1 MKRVFRKIHLW
12 LSVPFGV
19 FITLICFS
27 GAMLVFE
34 KEITELCRH
43 DLYFVKE
50 VGDKPLPMDKLM
62 ETVSATL
69 PDSVTITGVTVSPEP
84 ERAYQLSLSK
94 PRRAS
99 LYVDQYTGE
108 VKGKNERLPFY
119 DTMFHL
125 HRWLLGD
132 AQAKDGGMSV
142 GKLLVGISTLVLVI
156 ILITGLLMWLT
167 NRKKPLL
174 KSLTISFTKGWPRF
188 WHDLHVAGGIY
199 ATVFLLA
206 LALTGLTWSFSWYR
220 TGFYS
225 MFGVEASAGGGHGA
239 GGQKGRPDGG
249 RHGREHGGKEG
260 RNGKHDRHDGS
271 RKHGYG
277 HGNSDAASFEKP
289 VGKRHDGEN
298 RRKREAVK
306 GTQAKPATAEN
317 TVKEHTDVAGTAV
330 AERPERRGND
340 EYGGDH
346 RGHRYHEGAE
356 GRSHRHGRD
365 STMRAERR
373 HKADSVVR
381 RDDLAD
387 ATVDVETDKTPAS
400 DAVAK
405 ASNGRRHGGKG
416 RHEREL
422 SHGERGSGKG
432 MKKHGMRR
440 DSTSVAQGVSVK
452 EEPNEQSV
460 FACWQ
465 MVYDRLAKSN
475 PGFRQ
480 ITISDGSA
488 SVVPEGRASLRAGDT
503 FDFDM
508 QTGRITEGK
517 PYSEQDKS
525 VKVRGGV
532 YMLHVGSWGGMI
544 TRILTFLAA
553 LLGAT
558 LPLTGYYL
566 WIRRLL
572 VKRKNKV

>member
-119 DTMFHL
+119 DIMFHL

-167 NRKKPLL
+167 NRKKPLR

-225 MFGVEASAGGGHGA
+225 MFGVEANAGGGHGA
-239 GGQKGRPDGG
+239 GGQKGRSDGG
-249 RHGREHGGKEG
+249 RHVREHGGKEG
-260 RNGKHDRHDGS
+260 RNGKHDRRDGNH
-271 RKHGYG
+271 KHGDR
-277 HGNSDAASFEKP
+277 NKNREMASLEKP
-289 VGKRHDGEN
+289 MERRHDGEK
-298 RRKREAVK
+298 RRGREA
-306 GTQAKPATAEN
+306 GNETQTKPVVAEN
-317 TVKEHTDVAGTAV
+317 TAKERPEVAGTAV
-330 AERPERRGND
+330 TERPERRRNG
-340 EYGGDH
+340 EYDGERRGRH
-346 RGHRYHEGAE
+346 RHDGTE
-356 GRSHRHGRD
+356 GRSHRAGRD
-365 STMRAERR
+365 STLRAEGR
-373 HKADSVVR
+373 HKVDSIAR
-381 RDDLAD
+381 RGDVAE
-387 ATVDVETDKTPAS
+387 ATVAGETDK
-400 DAVAK
+400 AVASNGLAQ
-405 ASNGRRHGGKG
+405 ASGGRRHGGKG
-416 RHEREL
+416 RHERGLAHRE
-422 SHGERGSGKG
+422 KDAVAG
-432 MKKHGMRR
+432 MNKHDMRR
-440 DSTSVAQGVSVK
+440 DSATVGQEMPVK
-452 EEPNEQSV
+452 EEQEEPSV
-460 FACWQ
+460 FARWQ
-465 MVYDRLAKSN
+465 DVYDRLAKAN

-480 ITISDGSA
+480 ITVSDGSA
-488 SVVPEGRASLRAGDT
+488 TVVPEGRASLRAGDAFG
-503 FDFDM
+503 FDT
-508 QTGRITEGK
+508 QTGRITGSK
-517 PYSEQDKS
+517 PYSGQDKS

-532 YMLHVGSWGGMI
+532 YMVHVGSWGGII
-544 TRILTFLAA
+544 TRVLTFLAV

-572 VKRKNKV
+572 IKRKNKA